1 MIMFVMGKC
10 IGLMKASRARIEC
23 MVSAEEDFNL

>member
-10 IGLMKASRARIEC
+10 IGLMKVSMARIEC
-23 MVSAEEDFNL
+23 IISVEVDFNL